1 MNQSDCKLCWNA
13 TKMEPETDEPDEIY
27 KGWGIWVECPNGG
40 IIAVIVQK
48 DDQLFD
54 AATFLDYGSRD
65 FESILFEARCFIDEQ
80 EPEPTYPLLDLL
92 EQQTQAN
99 SKPTPSDRK
108 GAA

>member
-1 MNQSDCKLCWNA
+1 MNKEDCKLCWNA

-40 IIAVIVQK
+40 ILAVIVQK

-54 AATFLDYGSRD
+54 AATFLDYEGND
-65 FESILFEARCFIDEQ
+65 FDSVFAEARFFIDEQ

-99 SKPTPSDRK
+99 SRPH
-108 GAA
+108 A